1 MHEPHPAPIP
11 VTSGAPLRILYSALW
26 RFAAGAR
33 AQLVGALSLLTGS
46 QLIRL
51 GLPWLAGQAINALQ
65 RGETAAAVRWIAL
78 LVGVYIVSW
87 CLHGPGRLL
96 ERNVGLRLRETLAD
110 TLYARI
116 AAAPLTWH
124 DSHHSGQLQHR
135 VHQASRALSDFAQNQ
150 FVYLASA
157 VSFVGPL
164 IALTLL
170 SRVSGA
176 VAFVGYVLIAL
187 IILRFDRALMKLARL
202 ENDADRRY
210 AAALIDFIGNAS
222 TVIGLR
228 LQKAS
233 RSLLGRR
240 MQAVSAPMRRS
251 ALLNEGK
258 WASVDLLGLALT
270 WALVLVYVWRE
281 RTPGQAIQLGTVFMI
296 YQYAQQ
302 AAGVVGSMAA
312 NFQGF
317 AAMHT
322 NFLSAEPIWQ
332 TPGNPDDGRSD
343 MPLDDRIDWQ
353 QARLTNLNWGY
364 TGGTNR
370 SGGLHEVT
378 LVLRRGARVALVGP
392 SGGGKSTLLRVLAGL
407 YLPPHGQLQLDGIAH
422 DWAVLRK
429 LGTLIPQET
438 EVFESS
444 VRENLT
450 FGEPCDDPTLH
461 AALGIS
467 AFDDVL
473 ATLPDGLD
481 AQLTERGFNLSGGQR
496 QRLCLARGML
506 AARGSSLLLLD
517 EPTSALDTPT
527 EARVLDNIASAFED
541 ACVIAAIHRLSV
553 LDKFDTV
560 VLMEA
565 GRIVDAGPRDEVLA
579 RQPQLRAR
587 SNAPD

>member
-1 MHEPHPAPIP
+1 M
-11 VTSGAPLRILYSALW
+11 TGQPLRVLYSALW
-26 RFAAGAR
+26 RFAMGAR
-33 AQLVGALSLLTGS
+33 VQLVGALSLLTGS

-51 GLPWLAGQAINALQ
+51 SLPWLAGQAINALQ
-65 RGETAAAVRWIAL
+65 RGETMAAARWIGL
-78 LVGVYIVSW
+78 LVGVYFFSW
-87 CLHGPGRLL
+87 GLHGPGRLL

-116 AAAPLTWH
+116 AAAPLPWH
-124 DSHHSGQLQHR
+124 DGHHSGQLQHR
-135 VHQASRALSDFAQNQ
+135 VNQASRALSDFAQNQ

-164 IALTLL
+164 VALTLL
-170 SRVSGA
+170 SRTSGA
-176 VAFVGYVLIAL
+176 VALTGYLLIAVV
-187 IILRFDRALMKLARL
+187 ILRFDRALMKLARL

-233 RSLLGRR
+233 RALLGRR
-240 MQAVSAPMRRS
+240 MQAVSRPMRRS

-258 WASVDLLGLALT
+258 WAAVDLLGLGLT
-270 WALVLVYVWRE
+270 WTLVLAYVWRE
-281 RTPGQAIQLGTVFMI
+281 RSPGQAIQLGTVFMI

-302 AAGVVGSMAA
+302 AAGVVSSMAA

-332 TPGNPDDGRSD
+332 APGNPDDGQSD
-343 MPLDDRIDWQ
+343 TPIDSGFSWQLARITD
-353 QARLTNLNWGY
+353 LGWGY
-364 TGGTNR
+364 GDRARG
-370 SGGLHEVT
+370 SGLHGIA
-378 LVLRRGARVALVGP
+378 LNIRRGSRIALVGP

-407 YLPPHGQLQLDGIAH
+407 YLPPEGQLQLDGVPH
-422 DWAVLRK
+422 DWAALRR
-429 LGTLIPQET
+429 LATLIPQET

-450 FGEPCDDPTLH
+450 FGEPCDETTLH
-461 AALGIS
+461 WALRIS
-467 AFDDVL
+467 DFEEVL
-473 ATLPDGLD
+473 QTLPGGLDGL
-481 AQLTERGFNLSGGQR
+481 LTERGFNLSGGQR
-496 QRLCLARGML
+496 QRLCLARGVV

-517 EPTSALDTPT
+517 EPTSALDAQT
-527 EARVLDNIASAFED
+527 ESRVLDNLSRAFPD
-541 ACVIAAIHRLSV
+541 SCMIAAIHRLSV

-565 GRIVDAGPRDEVLA
+565 GRIVDAGPRDAVLA
-579 RQPQLRAR
+579 RQPQLRPRAGR
-587 SNAPD
+587 AD

>member
-1 MHEPHPAPIP
+1 MHEPASPLM
-11 VTSGAPLRILYSALW
+11 SGPPLRILYSALW

-33 AQLVGALSLLTGS
+33 VQLVCALSLLTGS

-65 RGETAAAVRWIAL
+65 RGETLTAARWIAL
-78 LVGVYIVSW
+78 LVGAYIVSW
-87 CLHGPGRLL
+87 GLHGPGRLL
-96 ERNVGLRLRETLAD
+96 ERNVGLQLRETLAD

-116 AAAPLTWH
+116 AAAPLPWH

-164 IALTLL
+164 VALTLL

-176 VAFVGYVLIAL
+176 VALTGYLLIAL
-187 IILRFDRALMKLARL
+187 VILRFDRALMSLARL

-233 RSLLGRR
+233 RALLGRR
-240 MQAVSAPMRRS
+240 MQAVSKPMRRS

-258 WASVDLLGLALT
+258 WAAVDLLGLGLT
-270 WALVLVYVWRE
+270 WTLVLVYVWRE

-302 AAGVVGSMAA
+302 AAGVVASMAA

-322 NFLSAEPIWQ
+322 NFLSAGPIWQ
-332 TPGNPDDGRSD
+332 APGNPDDGRSD
-343 MPLDDRIDWQ
+343 MPIDSGMAWQLARITQLDWSYGDG
-353 QARLTNLNWGY
+353 A
-364 TGGTNR
+364 R
-370 SGGLHEVT
+370 SGGLHDIA
-378 LVLRRGARVALVGP
+378 LALRRGARIALVGP

-407 YLPPHGQLQLDGIAH
+407 YVPPRGQLQLDGVAH

-450 FGEPCDDPTLH
+450 FGEPCNEEALR
-461 AALGIS
+461 AALRIS

-481 AQLTERGFNLSGGQR
+481 GLLTERGFNLSGGQR
-496 QRLCLARGML
+496 QRLSLARGLL

-517 EPTSALDTPT
+517 EPTSALDGPT
-527 EARVLDNIASAFED
+527 EARVFDNMAGAFPD
-541 ACVIAAIHRLSV
+541 TCVIASVHRLSV
-553 LDKFDTV
+553 LDRFDTV
-560 VLMEA
+560 VLMEG

-579 RQPQLRAR
+579 RQPQLRSTAQR
-587 SNAPD
+587 GD